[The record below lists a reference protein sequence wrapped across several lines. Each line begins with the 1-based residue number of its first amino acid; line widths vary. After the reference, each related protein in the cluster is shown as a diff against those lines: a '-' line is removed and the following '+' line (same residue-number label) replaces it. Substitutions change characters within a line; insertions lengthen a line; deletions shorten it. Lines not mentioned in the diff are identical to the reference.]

1 MTQNYED
8 IVRDWYMRLQPEFL
22 RRLTLKFPALT
33 LEDAENIYQD
43 TFIAIYDNIADGRV
57 RQDTNWRSYVM
68 TIGSN
73 IANHAM
79 RKRGITDPID
89 FDRVD
94 DDDENVNSRI
104 AAKAQR
110 IVATMPDDDKVSLA
124 ENIEVQSILG
134 NELTHTPEP
143 CASIIRYYYYD
154 EMSMDEIA
162 LATGYR
168 NAKTVKTIK
177 SRCMTNLIKRVSD
190 AIKNAGFDIQPK
202 KRNSNGRN

>member
-22 RRLTLKFPALT
+22 RRLTHQFPALT
-33 LEDAENIYQD
+33 LADAENIYQD
-43 TFIAIYDNIADGRV
+43 TFIAIYDNIAAGRV
-57 RQDTNWRSYVM
+57 RQDTNWRSYIM

-73 IANHAM
+73 FANHAM
-79 RKRGITDPID
+79 RKIGITDPID
-89 FDRVD
+89 FGVVD
-94 DDDENVNSRI
+94 DGDKSADSRI

-110 IVATMPDDDKVSLA
+110 IVAIIPDDDTQLA

-134 NELTHTPEP
+134 NELIRTPEP

-168 NAKTVKTIK
+168 NDKTVKTIK
-177 SRCMTNLIKRVSD
+177 SRCMTDLIKRVTG

-202 KRNSNGRN
+202 KRKSNGRN